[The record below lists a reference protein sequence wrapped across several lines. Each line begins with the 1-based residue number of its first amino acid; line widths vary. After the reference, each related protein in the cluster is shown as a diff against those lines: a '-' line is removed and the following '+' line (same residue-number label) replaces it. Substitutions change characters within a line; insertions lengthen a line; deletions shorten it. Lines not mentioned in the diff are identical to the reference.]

1 MRLFVPATM
10 ALLALSACATL
21 SPRERVHDELLRAGI
36 KPRLANCL
44 ADRLSDRLSVS
55 ELRQLGRA
63 AKLPRKDVGAMS
75 IGELADRLRAIGDPH
90 IVSVVT
96 SAGIGCAIAS

>member
-1 MRLFVPATM
+1 MRAIVPATM
-10 ALLALSACATL
+10 ALLALGACASL
-21 SPRERVHDELLRAGI
+21 SPRERVHDELLRAGL
-36 KPRLANCL
+36 KPRMARCM
-44 ADRLSDRLSVS
+44 ADRLTDRLSTS

-63 AKLPRKDVGAMS
+63 AKTPRKDVGGMS
-75 IGELADRLRAIGDPH
+75 IRELTDRLSAIGDPH

>member
-1 MRLFVPATM
+1 MRATVPILFA
-10 ALLALSACATL
+10 ALALSACASL

-36 KPRLANCL
+36 KPRMASCL

>member
-1 MRLFVPATM
+1 MRFIVAAAIP
-10 ALLALSACATL
+10 LLALSACASL

-36 KPRLANCL
+36 KPRMANCL
-44 ADRLSDRLSVS
+44 ADRLSERLSVS

>member
-1 MRLFVPATM
+1 MRAIIPAAM
-10 ALLALSACATL
+10 ALLALGACASL

-36 KPRLANCL
+36 KPRMASCL
-44 ADRLSDRLSVS
+44 ADRLTDRLSTG
-55 ELRQLGRA
+55 ELRELGRA

-75 IGELADRLRAIGDPH
+75 IGELADRLSAIGNPH

>member
-1 MRLFVPATM
+1 MRIVAPILLGA
-10 ALLALSACATL
+10 LALSACASI

-63 AKLPRKDVGAMS
+63 AKLPRKDVGAMT
-75 IGELADRLRAIGDPH
+75 IGELADRLRAVGDPH